1 MIIRDKLAFS
11 GIMIVG
17 ESQKEIKEKPIMKNH
32 AKKHIAMLLS
42 VCLILGTLVP
52 IPVVGAGEPTI
63 TVTFTPETLS
73 PSSASQRI
81 AMNIYVEPA
90 VDSGVSYK
98 IAYDPDRIY
107 PQLTYA
113 GFFSNEVDILE
124 GYPIVRER
132 VIDITVTPKTTSAS
146 HIGTFYFDVPANKI
160 GDYYDFEIREIKV
173 YYNNKSE
180 PYELN
185 DISKTLEVAE
195 GRTAALSGPTEA
207 FIGGDDDSVAYTI
220 NVTGSAY
227 QSAELKLAYDSTLL
241 EFDSG
246 ANPSIMTAKNGVVT
260 IVQYGAN
267 QTPSYTVKFKA
278 IGTGSAKTTLTS
290 AAFGTSETAV
300 SGDLTPA
307 AITGSPVTTV
317 IHQAAFDVTLPKG
330 VTGESTVDYGT
341 NYRFKPTFAESEKY
355 EYTVT
360 ATMGGQPTEVTPN
373 DDGTYTISSV
383 IGDLVIIV
391 TKTPKQY
398 TVTFETN
405 TVKAQLHANG
415 TATYGTDYIFEL
427 PEESGCTL
435 AVTTASIGGISYDCP
450 APVDG
455 VVTIPGGDIIGNILI
470 NIERVS
476 ASVAINGTGAVDA
489 EGAKTA
495 QIGSDYTLTLDKA
508 AGYDYTVTA
517 TMDGNAVPLKTG
529 ENSYTIETVTGP
541 IVFQV
546 EKTINTGSVNVSE
559 YIKLDGTSVWLVK
572 NKVSKLNGS
581 VYTYNGVEMIW
592 YDAYDAYC
600 CLVISEIEPVI
611 SADTLK
617 LVAGT
622 ADILAASYDV
632 NQSKKVDAND
642 AQLIY
647 DLYNGH
653 YDDFTKVTMEKFLLA
668 DTNQNEKVDTSDAV
682 AVVNYIIQQ

>member
-1 MIIRDKLAFS
+1 
-11 GIMIVG
+11 
-17 ESQKEIKEKPIMKNH
+17 MKNH

-73 PSSASQRI
+73 PGSASQRI

-90 VDSGVSYK
+90 VDLGVSYTVV
-98 IAYDPDRIY
+98 YDPH
-107 PQLTYA
+107 LTFA
-113 GFFSNEVDILE
+113 GFFSDEVKAEQNEHSVSNGTVEML
-124 GYPIVRER
+124 
-132 VIDITVTPKTTSAS
+132 VTPKAATAS

-160 GDYYDFEIREIKV
+160 GESYNFTVRNVTAYYSSTGEEL
-173 YYNNKSE
+173 
-180 PYELN
+180 LN

-195 GRTAALSGPTEA
+195 GRTVALSGPTEA
-207 FIGGDDDSVAYTI
+207 FVGGDDDSVAYTI
-220 NVTGSAY
+220 NVTGATY
-227 QSAELKLAYDSTLL
+227 QSAEMKLAYDSTLL
-241 EFDSG
+241 KFDSG

-307 AITGSPVTTV
+307 TITGSSVTTV
-317 IHQAAFDVTLPKG
+317 IHQDSFDVTLPEG
-330 VTGESTVDYGT
+330 VTGEPTVDYGA
-341 NYRFKPTFAESEKY
+341 NYRFKPTFAEPEKY
-355 EYTVT
+355 DYAVT

-383 IGDLVIIV
+383 TGDLVITV

-405 TVKAQLHANG
+405 TVKAQLPANG
-415 TATYGTDYIFEL
+415 GVTYGTDYTFEL

-435 AVTTASIGGISYDCP
+435 AVTTASIGGVSYDCP
-450 APVDG
+450 DPVDG
-455 VVTIPGGDIIGNILI
+455 VVTIPGGDIIGNIEI
-470 NIERVS
+470 HIERVS
-476 ASVAINGTGAVDA
+476 AAVAINGTGAVDA

-495 QIGSDYTLTLDKA
+495 QIGSDYTLTLDKEV
-508 AGYDYTVTA
+508 GYNYTVTA
-517 TMDGNAVPLKTG
+517 TMDENTVPLKTG
-529 ENSYTIETVTGP
+529 EDSYTIETVTGP
-541 IVFQV
+541 VVFQV
-546 EKTINTGSVNVSE
+546 EKTINTGAVSVSE
-559 YIKLDGTSVWLVK
+559 YIKLDGTAVWLVK
-572 NKVSKLNGS
+572 NKVGKLSGS

-592 YDAYDAYC
+592 YEAYDAYC
-600 CLVISEIEPVI
+600 CLVISETEPVI

-617 LVAGT
+617 LVDGT